1 MITRS
6 AGQHVFIALG
16 TPWLDAAVAFLEP
29 KAKVDPWSFHGHMA
43 AGDVL
48 ITVLDTDPRTVLCAE
63 TLTAPFAD
71 GMARLEVSENY
82 DTFSRLP
89 LVPDIEKAM
98 SIQFPSETGQIDDAL
113 GDRIL
118 WALHSAVGLDSF
130 EIDTTDPTS
139 TAAHARALLGSCGS
153 CTACD
158 APLRL
163 NKFTA
168 GDSMHFHSASHSFRQ
183 FEPGDDCPAVLCR
196 KCAGRIASSAY
207 TNLVEYMVSTHPPCP
222 QCRARWTS
230 RCSPGMPAYL
240 HNVRPWISVTGCV
253 VGPNTPQ
260 WSCLKCHHSWGN
272 MFELPPELDERV
284 W

>member
-1 MITRS
+1 
-6 AGQHVFIALG
+6 
-16 TPWLDAAVAFLEP
+16 
-29 KAKVDPWSFHGHMA
+29 MA

-48 ITVLDTDPRTVLCAE
+48 ITALDTDPQTVLCAE

-139 TAAHARALLGSCGS
+139 TAAHARTLLGSYGS

-168 GDSMHFHSASHSFRQ
+168 GDSMHFHSASRSLRQ

-230 RCSPGMPAYL
+230 RCSPGMQAYL